1 MTEEQI
7 ALESEDLT
15 DETVETVESV
25 KNVFL
30 LKERFEINF
39 QTPLVDLDTNGATA
53 FDVKDNINPQRNLF
67 ALICSNE
74 TSPRL
79 SYLAY
84 LKSIDAPNILK
95 LVEYGIIR
103 KKDGEEAVALIYN
116 KPNGPRADV
125 FYETK
130 DLLL

>member
-7 ALESEDLT
+7 AVESEELT
-15 DETVETVESV
+15 AEAVESV

-39 QTPLVDLDTNGATA
+39 KKPLENLNTNGAEA
-53 FDVKDNINPQRNLF
+53 FEVKDHITPQRKLF

-84 LKSIDAPNILK
+84 LKSIDTPNILK
-95 LVEYGIIR
+95 LIEYGII
-103 KKDGEEAVALIYN
+103 KNSIGIGSLLCDGIGDTIRLSLTDDPMRRSG
-116 KPNGPRADV
+116 K
-125 FYETK
+125 
-130 DLLL
+130 

>member
-1 MTEEQI
+1 MIEEQ
-7 ALESEDLT
+7 ATDVSE
-15 DETVETVESV
+15 EIIESV

-39 QTPLVDLDTNGATA
+39 QKPLEELNTNGAEA
-53 FDVKDNINPQRNLF
+53 FEVKDHITPQRKLF

-84 LKSIDAPNILK
+84 LKSIDAPNI
-95 LVEYGIIR
+95 
-103 KKDGEEAVALIYN
+103 
-116 KPNGPRADV
+116 
-125 FYETK
+125 
-130 DLLL
+130 